1 MKIQLKLY
9 GDLRRLS
16 PGGAAGAPM
25 EIELPEGASLKD
37 LVEHLRI
44 PSEETKVA
52 FVNNLVQDW
61 DYRLHAGDRVGIFPP
76 VGGGSSEAG
85 AVEVLLY
92 GELAHYGG
100 KAKQYGHAH
109 LYLPLTE
116 GSTIQDLLA
125 ELEMPTEARGVT
137 FINSK
142 LSAMPGL
149 PADLA
154 IQLNPGDR
162 VAFFHPL
169 SMWPYQYRSG
179 VPMTDELQ
187 AAMLANKDQGIHH
200 SYEQPG

>member
-16 PGGAAGAPM
+16 PGGKAGASM
-25 EIELPEGASLKD
+25 EVELPEGTSLQD
-37 LVEHLRI
+37 LVNHLQI
-44 PSEETKVA
+44 PPEETKVA

-61 DYRLHAGDRVGIFPP
+61 DYRLKAGDQVGIFPP
-76 VGGGSSEAG
+76 VGGGSPEAG

-92 GELAHYGG
+92 GELANYGG
-100 KAKQYGHAH
+100 TAKQYGHAH
-109 LYLPLTE
+109 LYIELSE
-116 GSTIQDLLA
+116 GSTMKDLLA
-125 ELEMPTEARGVT
+125 ELEMPTDARGVT

-149 PADLA
+149 PADLD
-154 IQLNPGDR
+154 IVLKPGDR

-200 SYEQPG
+200 SYK